1 VLDILSIVLVTA
13 VTEAASHDGRVRP
26 RRLNGGDLVR
36 SRIRGLVAASTAVG
50 MALALAACGGDDG
63 GSGSDGGSGGTQ
75 NAADDEGGGGG
86 GGSDGVGC
94 DEAQGAVVGYSEPL
108 PDPNFQFI
116 ERIMAQALGEYGAEL
131 RPVNAN
137 LDPGKQVA
145 DINTLVQS
153 GVDVLIAN
161 PIDPNATLPAF
172 DRARAQG
179 IPVIA
184 QETTVGGPF
193 FTNVTADVESAAA
206 QGAQLL
212 ADTVGDGGQ
221 VAALNGPSFAEVIVR
236 ENEAFA
242 AAAEEAGLEVV
253 DTQVNQQIT
262 PQGAQAIAQAWRDR
276 YGADLA
282 GVWTFN
288 DTSAVG
294 VASAFSGSD
303 ERPAI
308 VSINGQP
315 EVIPLIES
323 GEVLATFDIRQD
335 KLGQALAYAALGAI
349 CGTEVP
355 EEIVVPV
362 QLIDQS
368 NAGEYRTL
376 EERVEDPFEVTFEE
390 RDGRTYLAD

>member
-1 VLDILSIVLVTA
+1 
-13 VTEAASHDGRVRP
+13 VR
-26 RRLNGGDLVR
+26 G
-36 SRIRGLVAASTAVG
+36 RIRQVVAASTALGV
-50 MALALAACGGDDG
+50 ALALAACGGDEG
-63 GSGSDGGSGGTQ
+63 
-75 NAADDEGGGGG
+75 AAAGGGGG
-86 GGSDGVGC
+86 GGGGAPGSPAAGSAGSGC
-94 DEAQGAVVGYSEPL
+94 PEAEGAVVGYSEPL
-108 PDPNFQFI
+108 PDPNFLFI
-116 ERIMAQALGEYGAEL
+116 ERIIEQALGEYGAEL

-193 FTNVTADVESAAA
+193 FSNVTADVESAAT

-212 ADTVGDGGQ
+212 AETVGDGQ
-221 VAALNGPSFAEVIVR
+221 VAALNGPAFAEVIVR

-242 AAAEEAGLEVV
+242 AAAEEAGLDVV

-262 PQGAQAIAQAWRDR
+262 PQGAQAVAQAWRDR

-294 VASAFSGSD
+294 VASAFAGSD
-303 ERPAI
+303 QRPAI

-323 GEVLATFDIRQD
+323 GEVLATFDIQQD
-335 KLGQALAYAALGAI
+335 KIGQALAHAALGAL

-362 QLIDQS
+362 ERIDRS
-368 NAGEYRTL
+368 NAAEYRPL
-376 EERVEDPFEVTFEE
+376 EERVGDPFEVSFEE
-390 RDGRTYLAD
+390 RDGRTYLAG

>member
-1 VLDILSIVLVTA
+1 VLDILPIVFMTGVTKA
-13 VTEAASHDGRVRP
+13 TSTTAGPAPAGRREET
-26 RRLNGGDLVR
+26 LVR
-36 SRIRGLVAASTAVG
+36 SRIRGVVAASTAVG
-50 MALALAACGGDDG
+50 VALTLAACGGDGDAAADG
-63 GSGSDGGSGGTQ
+63 GGSGGTQ
-75 NAADDEGGGGG
+75 NAARGGGG
-86 GGSDGVGC
+86 DGVGC
-94 DEAQGAVVGYSEPL
+94 AEAEGAVVGYSEPL
-108 PDPNFQFI
+108 PDPNFLFI
-116 ERIMAQALGEYGAEL
+116 EQIIANALGEYGAEL

-172 DRARAQG
+172 DRARAQD
-179 IPVIA
+179 IPIVA

-193 FTNVTADVESAAA
+193 FTNVTADVESAATE
-206 QGAQLL
+206 GAQLL
-212 ADTVGDGGQ
+212 AETVGDGQ
-221 VAALNGPSFAEVIVR
+221 VAALAGPNFAEVITR

-242 AAAEEAGLEVV
+242 TAAEESGLDVV

-294 VASAFSGSD
+294 VASAYSGSD
-303 ERPAI
+303 QRPAI

-323 GEVLATFDIRQD
+323 GEVLATFDIQQD
-335 KLGQALAYAALGAI
+335 VIGRALAYAALAAI

-362 QLIDQS
+362 VRIDQG
-368 NAGEYRTL
+368 NAGDYRPL
-376 EERVEDPFEVTFEE
+376 EERVDDPFEVSFEE
-390 RDGRTYLAD
+390 RDGRTYVAG

>member
-1 VLDILSIVLVTA
+1 M
-13 VTEAASHDGRVRP
+13 
-26 RRLNGGDLVR
+26 R

-50 MALALAACGGDDG
+50 LALTLAACGSDG
-63 GSGSDGGSGGTQ
+63 EASAGGGGSGGTQ
-75 NAADDEGGGGG
+75 NAAGGEGGSG
-86 GGSDGVGC
+86 DGVGC
-94 DEAQGAVVGYSEPL
+94 AEAEGAVVGYSEPL
-108 PDPNFQFI
+108 PDPNFLFI
-116 ERIMAQALGEYGAEL
+116 EQIIEQALGEYGAEL

-172 DRARAQG
+172 DRARAQD
-179 IPVIA
+179 IPIIA

-212 ADTVGDGGQ
+212 AETVGDGQ
-221 VAALNGPSFAEVIVR
+221 VAALAGPNFAEVITR

-242 AAAEEAGLEVV
+242 AAAEEAGLDVV

-262 PQGAQAIAQAWRDR
+262 PQAAQAIAQAWRDR

-294 VASAFSGSD
+294 VASAYSGSD
-303 ERPAI
+303 QRPAI

-323 GEVLATFDIRQD
+323 GEVLATFDIQQD
-335 KLGQALAYAALGAI
+335 KIGQALAYAALAAI
-349 CGTEVP
+349 CGSEVP

-362 QLIDQS
+362 ARIDQV
-368 NAGEYRTL
+368 NAGEYRPL
-376 EERVEDPFEVTFEE
+376 EERVDDPFEVSFEE
-390 RDGRTYLAD
+390 RDGRTYVAG